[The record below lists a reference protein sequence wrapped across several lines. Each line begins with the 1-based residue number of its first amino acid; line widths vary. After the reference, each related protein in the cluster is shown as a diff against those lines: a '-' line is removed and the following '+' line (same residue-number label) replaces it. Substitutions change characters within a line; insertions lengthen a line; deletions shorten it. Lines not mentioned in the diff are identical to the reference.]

1 MANRISLEAIT
12 AEHRPHEA
20 VRTLCRPVHRQQ
32 LDERRVPHRPRSGRG
47 CGRQQRHGGATAQ
60 SRSCRMPRPQV
71 AHRTSCADGG
81 NVSESTDAPV
91 CVTGKVHATYD
102 RAVAAI
108 RNMQTNLPLTAMTPR
123 YHDSCSQLVASMCSA
138 PASSR
143 RGRARTSVHV
153 PRSRCPTRSRFAQP
167 GSRRHPLP
175 ARRCRPV
182 AFSHSGNTVEVVRL
196 LEITRADGA
205 RTIAVT
211 SNGNSRIAALVDHI
225 LATGPGKLPF
235 HSLAITSRII

>member
-1 MANRISLEAIT
+1 MYLTARDLVEVAGVSDATVVQLAQSLGLAGCQDLKLHIALAAQT
-12 AEHRPHEA
+12 AE
-20 VRTLCRPVHRQQ
+20 TF
-32 LDERRVPHRPRSGRG
+32 
-47 CGRQQRHGGATAQ
+47 
-60 SRSCRMPRPQV
+60 
-71 AHRTSCADGG
+71 
-81 NVSESTDAPV
+81 SESTDAPV

-108 RNMQTNLPLTAMTPR
+108 RNMQTNLPLTAMTQIPR
-123 YHDSCSQLVASMCSA
+123 FLQSARCIYVLGAGTSRVVAGDAYIQFTCLGLVALHDHDSHSLAA
-138 PASSR
+138 AN
-143 RGRARTSVHV
+143 T
-153 PRSRCPTRSRFAQP
+153 
-167 GSRRHPLP
+167 L
-175 ARRCRPV
+175 CRPEDAV
-182 AFSHSGNTVEVVRL
+182 LSFSHSGNTVEVVRL